1 MKIQHF
7 LALVVL
13 SLATVPGARAT
24 TNTWTG
30 ADPSGYWSAPANW
43 SPASVPVNGNDL
55 VFPGGLPPGDMVSTN
70 DLTDSIFRSIRFG
83 QASRHTIRGNPIT
96 LTNSTIVISHSG
108 TNVMACDLTFS
119 GTPPTQDR
127 IISGPF
133 GSGELTV
140 IGNVGGGNLRVAVA
154 RVVIRG
160 QFTGGSLRA
169 FGSTLTLYGDNSA
182 AVSAEVLSGQLIVHG
197 SQPNLNITMLREME
211 TFACP
216 YLSGDGVVGDVTG
229 CGHITLDSTLSL
241 KNINGGTLLIHLN
254 GTNVGEYGRLVA
266 SGDVSCNGFLLP
278 SAGFNPQAGQIYTI
292 VEKTS
297 PGPVAY
303 AIFGPEGTIT
313 NLNGMLFRISYVG
326 GDGNDVTLTVE
337 APNTPP
343 IVTIT
348 NPPEGT
354 MFTAPASF
362 SLEASA
368 SDPDGSVTNVQF
380 FRGATSLGSDTSSPY
395 SVSVSGLVAGNYT
408 LSAVASDNRG
418 LRATNSIAIIVNNNT
433 NCVAVPAGLIAWWRG
448 EGNVEDATGAHDGQL
463 LHVVDFAEGH
473 SGQAF
478 RFEGPGYRVS
488 IPDSDAFKL
497 TNSLTFEGW
506 IQAASWSPGIIFIR
520 GDNRGGLD
528 PYLMFLTES
537 GQLRWGINA
546 ADNSSA
552 TVLDPNPLPIGVWT
566 HVAGVFDGA
575 NGDLDLYVNGSLVS
589 HATTPLRPLGELD
602 PNSEPALAIGNHGG
616 TSHDSPYQGLID
628 ECALY
633 GRALSA
639 QEILGIYQAGALGKC
654 PITSRPTATTLAAD
668 PLSSTSAQLRGQVNP
683 RGLPT
688 TAWFEWGTSLA
699 YGNVTPP
706 QSVGSG
712 DYAVGLSNVIAGLI
726 VGTEYHFR
734 AHASN
739 AVGLKAGA
747 DQTFNLSNYRPVVTT
762 LAVDQLST
770 NSARLRGQVDPRGW
784 PTTAW
789 FEWGTDTNYGNLIG
803 MQEVGQGSS
812 VSNLN
817 VVLDGLTGGTTYHYR
832 LVGTNAFGAVYG
844 ANQTFSLRGFFPIPI
859 PGLPGLSASSMAWGD
874 YDSDGRLDFLLTG
887 LASGGS
893 PVSQVWRNTGGGFSN
908 VTANVAPGLPGI
920 RDSSVAWADYDNDGR
935 LDFLLTGR
943 TGGFPGSPVSQVWR
957 NTGSGFSNMTASVA
971 PSLPGVADGSV
982 AWGDYDNDGRLDFL
996 LTGRPSGSS
1005 VSQVWRNTGSGFSN
1019 VTASVTPGLPGVY
1032 YSSVAWGDYDN
1043 DGRLDFL
1050 LTGSGISQLWRNT
1063 GIGFSDVTASVAPG
1077 LPGVAYGSV
1086 AWGDYDNDGRLDFL
1100 LSGYGSGGNPYVA
1113 QLWRNTGSG
1122 FSNVTASVAPGLPGL
1137 AWSTVAWGDY
1147 DNDGR
1152 LDFLLT
1158 GFLSSQLWRNTGSGF
1173 RNVTASVA
1181 PGLPG
1186 RSSVAWGD
1194 YDNDGRL
1201 DFLLTG
1207 STNLVTLQ
1215 LWRNNIPV
1223 SNASPAA
1230 PTGLSSTLSGAT
1242 VSLNWNPPAD
1252 DRTPSAGLNYNLR
1265 IGTTPGASD
1274 VLAPMALTDGLRL
1287 LPALGNAQTG
1297 TDALMN
1303 LPFGRY
1309 YWSVQAVDTSFAGS
1323 PFAVE
1328 QQFTIALRIFEP
1340 LLLGNGNFQ
1349 FSFTNQSSAT
1359 YEVLGTTNVSLPVA
1373 QWSVLGLPAHLGGG
1387 LYQFT
1392 DALAPNHAQR
1402 FYILRSQ

>member
-1 MKIQHF
+1 
-7 LALVVL
+7 
-13 SLATVPGARAT
+13 
-24 TNTWTG
+24 
-30 ADPSGYWSAPANW
+30 
-43 SPASVPVNGNDL
+43 
-55 VFPGGLPPGDMVSTN
+55 
-70 DLTDSIFRSIRFG
+70 
-83 QASRHTIRGNPIT
+83 
-96 LTNSTIVISHSG
+96 
-108 TNVMACDLTFS
+108 
-119 GTPPTQDR
+119 
-127 IISGPF
+127 
-133 GSGELTV
+133 
-140 IGNVGGGNLRVAVA
+140 
-154 RVVIRG
+154 
-160 QFTGGSLRA
+160 
-169 FGSTLTLYGDNSA
+169 
-182 AVSAEVLSGQLIVHG
+182 
-197 SQPNLNITMLREME
+197 
-211 TFACP
+211 
-216 YLSGDGVVGDVTG
+216 
-229 CGHITLDSTLSL
+229 
-241 KNINGGTLLIHLN
+241 
-254 GTNVGEYGRLVA
+254 
-266 SGDVSCNGFLLP
+266 
-278 SAGFNPQAGQIYTI
+278 
-292 VEKTS
+292 
-297 PGPVAY
+297 
-303 AIFGPEGTIT
+303 
-313 NLNGMLFRISYVG
+313 
-326 GDGNDVTLTVE
+326 
-337 APNTPP
+337 
-343 IVTIT
+343 
-348 NPPEGT
+348 
-354 MFTAPASF
+354 
-362 SLEASA
+362 
-368 SDPDGSVTNVQF
+368 
-380 FRGATSLGSDTSSPY
+380 
-395 SVSVSGLVAGNYT
+395 LVAGNYT

-1297 TDALMN
+1297 TDAVMN

-1328 QQFTIALRIFEP
+1328 QQFTVAAPRIIEP
-1340 LLLGNGNFQ
+1340 LLLGNGHFQ
-1349 FSFTNQSSAT
+1349 FSFTNQSSAV

-1373 QWSVLGLPAHLGGG
+1373 QWSVLGLPTHLGGG

-1392 DALAPNHAQR
+1392 DTGAMGQAQR
-1402 FYILRSQ
+1402 FYILRAQ